1 MRLITVT
8 VLSVLLIL
16 TSCSGGDTKK
26 ETAENISTQDTR
38 TGGTVIRHLESEC
51 NTLSWVLYT
60 SVYENYV
67 LRLLYDNL
75 LDRDENLNIIPVL
88 AKDYSISD
96 DHMKITITLR
106 DDIYWHDGLPI
117 TTADVVFTMDKIL
130 DPAVPALNKQGY
142 FTKLDRLEVVDERT
156 VVFHWTEPYAP
167 SLQAITQFA
176 PIPKHIYDTDD
187 FLRNPY
193 NRKPVGSGPFK
204 FEEWRTSQMISVV
217 RNDNYHNTPAYLD
230 RIIFKIIPDGSVALN
245 ALKAGELDEMR
256 VTQIQWERQTNDP
269 GFMENFN
276 KHLYYVPAYNYIGWN
291 CRSIW
296 FRDKLVRQAM
306 SQLFDCESINAKLY
320 SGYAKLVSG
329 PFYINHWSY
338 DKSIKPWAFDPQD
351 AKRKLEQAGW
361 IDHDGDGILDKDGIK
376 FEFEF
381 IIPSG
386 GQTGKQ
392 YTQILQEECAKV
404 GIVVKIRMLEGATFF
419 EKVDKGEFD
428 ACALQWRLD
437 IDPDIFDTFHSSQ
450 VPPMGLNHVFYSNPE
465 VDKLLEQGRLEFD
478 QDKRADIYH
487 QIHRLM
493 HEDQPYTFVVTVPEK
508 RPINKRIQGVV
519 ISPDGPFNFYPGAA
533 YWYVENNQ
541 TQAKR

>member
-1 MRLITVT
+1 MRLLTV
-8 VLSVLLIL
+8 VLLSTL
-16 TSCSGGDTKK
+16 FALASCSGGESSK
-26 ETAENISTQDTR
+26 ETTQQTASSEPHR
-38 TGGTVIRHLESEC
+38 GGTVIRHLESEC
-51 NTLSWVLYT
+51 NTLNWVLYT
-60 SVYENYV
+60 SVYENYI

-75 LDRDENLNIIPVL
+75 LDRDENLEIIPVL

-96 DHMKITITLR
+96 DHLEISVTLR
-106 DDIYWHDGLPI
+106 DDIYWHDGVPI
-117 TTADVVFTMDKIL
+117 TSADVKFTMDKIL
-130 DPAVPALNKQGY
+130 DPAIPALNKQGY
-142 FTKLDRLEVVDERT
+142 FNKLDYVEVVDEKT
-156 VVFHWTEPYAP
+156 VVFHWKEPYAP
-167 SLQAITQFA
+167 SLHAITQLA
-176 PIPKHIYDTDD
+176 PIPKHIYDTED

-204 FEEWRTSQMISVV
+204 FEEWRTSQYISVV
-217 RNDNYHNTPAYLD
+217 RNDNYYRDPPYLD
-230 RIIFKIIPDGSVALN
+230 RVVFKIIPDGSVALN

-269 GFMENFN
+269 AFLEKFN

-291 CRSIW
+291 CRSVW
-296 FRDKLVRQAM
+296 FKDKLVRQAM

-338 DKSIKPWAFDPQD
+338 DKSVKPWRFNPAE
-351 AKRKLEQAGW
+351 AKEKLQQAGW
-361 IDHDGDGILDKDGIK
+361 IDRDNDGILDKDGIK

-404 GIVVKIRMLEGATFF
+404 GIVVKIRQLEGATFF

-450 VPPMGLNHVFYSNPE
+450 VPPKGLNHVFYSNPE
-465 VDKLLEQGRLEFD
+465 VDRLLEAGRVEFD
-478 QDKRADIYH
+478 QKKREEIYH
-487 QIHRLM
+487 QIHRII
-493 HEDQPYTFVVTVPEK
+493 HDDSPYTFVVTVPEK
-508 RPINKRIQGVV
+508 RPINKRIKNVI

-533 YWYVENNQ
+533 YWYVVQNI
-541 TQAKR
+541 TQARK